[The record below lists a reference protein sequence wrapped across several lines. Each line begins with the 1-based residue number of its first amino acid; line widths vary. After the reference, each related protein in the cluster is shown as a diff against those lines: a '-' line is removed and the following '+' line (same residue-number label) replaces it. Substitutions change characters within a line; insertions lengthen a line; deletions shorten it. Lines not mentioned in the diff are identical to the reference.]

1 MLQAVYLSP
10 IELHQTPDWSDRP
23 YNIHRDPLWKTEKQ
37 GKEFDDV
44 WFYHCDHLGTPQEMT
59 DHTGAI
65 VWKAQYKAWGECKVK
80 PAKSDFFENSET
92 ISNNIRFQGQY
103 FDQETGLYYNRYRYY
118 SPYVGRFISKNP
130 IGLLGGY
137 NLYRYVDNPIAWI
150 DPFGLR
156 KKRGRDAPRH
166 EPSSV
171 EKVNNRMPINSC
183 FAGKT
188 MMSKDLPAPVRGN
201 YPNGVPFNMKGF
213 PDFSR
218 YAKTTVNI
226 GSFTKDSVDFRSAN
240 AKIGLSGSQ
249 APDGF
254 VWHHT
259 DKNGVLQLIPRDI
272 HDAVRHTGG
281 AAICGISNRGLYG
294 I

>member
-1 MLQAVYLSP
+1 
-10 IELHQTPDWSDRP
+10 
-23 YNIHRDPLWKTEKQ
+23 
-37 GKEFDDV
+37 
-44 WFYHCDHLGTPQEMT
+44 
-59 DHTGAI
+59 
-65 VWKAQYKAWGECKVK
+65 
-80 PAKSDFFENSET
+80 
-92 ISNNIRFQGQY
+92 
-103 FDQETGLYYNRYRYY
+103 
-118 SPYVGRFISKNP
+118 
-130 IGLLGGY
+130 
-137 NLYRYVDNPIAWI
+137 
-150 DPFGLR
+150 
-156 KKRGRDAPRH
+156 
-166 EPSSV
+166 
-171 EKVNNRMPINSC
+171 MPINSC

-213 PDFSR
+213 PNFSR

-226 GSFTKDSVDFRSAN
+226 GSFTKDRVDFRSAN